1 MTKQPV
7 TFLLNRPSSPVF
19 AAKEIVEDLLFWT
32 SQSRMLNHFSQ
43 QRVESVSLLDT
54 LERDLRRLHQR
65 CLRSSEAYKIAVVG
79 LGNVGKSTL
88 LNALLGEKIAPVSN
102 SPCTATVVEFTHGD
116 GYRLLAESTET
127 LIPIYKEFS
136 QASGLHEQLNKMV
149 AHGDD
154 PSLQYRRMDIT
165 VPSPILSGGLILTD
179 TPGFGAAGDEGRE
192 DDDAIMDFL
201 TKDVA
206 QIFWVVMAD
215 QGIGRKEHAFYEKYL
230 HERCDDLIVTNAED
244 WDPHDRDRWIKRF
257 SPALHQSVRIHFV
270 EGKSAKLAV
279 HQGDMEAWEASGAAA
294 IAERIRALKLSEGR
308 IECVHDSLALMG
320 RIIATRKTREIFCAV
335 QSARLAKKYAHEKS
349 FASWLNLF
357 NQVRNSIPS

>member
-1 MTKQPV
+1 M
-7 TFLLNRPSSPVF
+7 F
-19 AAKEIVEDLLFWT
+19 AAQEIVEDLLFWT
-32 SQSRMLNHFSQ
+32 SQSRALNQSGEQ
-43 QRVESVSLLDT
+43 KTESFSLLDT

-116 GYRLLAESTET
+116 GYRLLAESTQT
-127 LIPIYKEFS
+127 LIPICKEFPH
-136 QASGLHEQLNKMV
+136 ASGLHEQLNKMV

-154 PSLQYRRMDIT
+154 DPGRQYRRLEIT
-165 VPSPILSGGLILTD
+165 APSSILSGGLILTD
-179 TPGFGAAGDEGRE
+179 TPGFGAAGDEGRK
-192 DDDAIMDFL
+192 DDDTIMDFL

-257 SPALHQSVRIHFV
+257 GPTLHQSVRIHFV
-270 EGKSAKLAV
+270 EGKSAKLAA

-294 IAERIRALKLSEGR
+294 IAERIRALKLSQAR
-308 IECVHDSLALMG
+308 IESVHESLALMG
-320 RIIATRKTREIFCAV
+320 KLIGTRRSREILCAV
-335 QSARLAKKYAHEKS
+335 QSAKLAKKYANEES
-349 FASWLNLF
+349 LSSWLNLL
-357 NQVRNSIPS
+357 NQVRSSVPN